1 MTTASLTHL
10 PLLDPAF
17 ISHPPY
23 PQNDTTSPNGNMVY
37 FFGTALYVGLLLTN
51 AIAILSEER
60 FLAKS
65 TFPLIPFPSTFV
77 FPTSSPLLCSSQSP
91 INLLVHES

>member
-1 MTTASLTHL
+1 
-10 PLLDPAF
+10 
-17 ISHPPY
+17 
-23 PQNDTTSPNGNMVY
+23 MVY

-65 TFPLIPFPSTFV
+65 TSSLIPFPSTLPL
-77 FPTSSPLLCSSQSP
+77 FPTSSLLLCSLQYP
-91 INLLVHES
+91 INLPVHES